1 LGLCALSRTRME
13 ASDSTYQ
20 TQFSVSSALV
30 ALHLASR
37 PNRPVLDTCR
47 QSHMAEFMYQNRI
60 HLLSL
65 VLAKAQDREDELHE
79 RLERSEREIEELR
92 KLRTE
97 DAKANEKVASIF
109 AAHEQRW
116 IAEKK
121 SLQRQLQL
129 LINEMVVL
137 KSRHEEAILDIKR
150 RLEEEQH
157 AIGFKDQAL
166 EQEIT
171 KCREAEEKLKLAEQV
186 TSELREKAQKEEQD
200 HVAEIWKHKTAF
212 VELMSNQRRLEA
224 ELARTVKQ
232 ADVSK
237 RELEQAAVAV
247 DELSTDVVRLKKD
260 VEQKDKVLTAML
272 RKSKIDAADKQML
285 FKEIKIA
292 KARKMQAELEAD
304 RWRKMWQ
311 TQRNGSRKGVLKGSS
326 RYYGD
331 TGGCSSKST
340 ITELELEG
348 RGFERKKQYLA
359 DYFEADSRMER
370 ELEVGIEETSVTCV
384 ECVDRYPSYVE
395 DKPGMVN
402 FCMDYAFFLSHSMK

>member
-1 LGLCALSRTRME
+1 MT
-13 ASDSTYQ
+13 
-20 TQFSVSSALV
+20 
-30 ALHLASR
+30 
-37 PNRPVLDTCR
+37 
-47 QSHMAEFMYQNRI
+47 EFMYQNRI

-92 KLRTE
+92 KRRTE

-129 LINEMVVL
+129 LINEMVAL
-137 KSRHEEAILDIKR
+137 KSRHEEAMSDVKR
-150 RLEEEQH
+150 RLEEEQR

-166 EQEIT
+166 DQEIT

-186 TSELREKAQKEEQD
+186 MSELREKAQKEEQD

-237 RELEQAAVAV
+237 RELEYATVKV
-247 DELSTDVVRLKKD
+247 DELSTEMVRLKKD

-272 RKSKIDAADKQML
+272 RKSKIDTADKQML
-285 FKEIKIA
+285 LKEVKIA
-292 KARKMQAELEAD
+292 NVRKKQAELEAE
-304 RWRKMWQ
+304 RWQKMWQ
-311 TQRNGSRKGVLKGSS
+311 TQRHGSRKGVLKGSS
-326 RYYGD
+326 RYYGEAS
-331 TGGCSSKST
+331 GCSSKST
-340 ITELELEG
+340 ITEMEMEG
-348 RGFERKKQYLA
+348 RSFEHKKQYLV
-359 DYFEADSRMER
+359 DYFEAESRMER
-370 ELEVGIEETSVTCV
+370 ELEIGIEESSMTCV
-384 ECVDRYPSYVE
+384 KYVDRYPSYVE
-395 DKPGMVN
+395 DKPGMDN
-402 FCMDYAFFLSHSMK
+402 FCKGYAFFLSFSMK